1 MAKTDNLN
9 LVPAIREI
17 EAQIRDITADF
28 EAKIKPYKD
37 SLSALRKVNQ
47 ACERCCGEGRVLR
60 SRACAEDDPPDPDDP
75 NDYNACPVCHGT
87 GRSKKGS

>member
-17 EAQIRDITADF
+17 EAQIRDITTDF

-37 SLSALRKVNQ
+37 SLGALRKVN
-47 ACERCCGEGRVLR
+47 
-60 SRACAEDDPPDPDDP
+60 
-75 NDYNACPVCHGT
+75 
-87 GRSKKGS
+87 